1 MPEVIDHAA
10 RGADE
15 YVDALTQ
22 RVTLLLIAGTAVD
35 QPQPEICKFTQQ
47 PGIAVNLDRKFARRC
62 QYYRT
67 YAGQL
72 VLFMTRARQ

>member
-1 MPEVIDHAA
+1 MPEVIDQATG
-10 RGADE
+10 GADE
-15 YVDALTQ
+15 YVDALAQ

-35 QPQPEICKFTQQ
+35 QPQPEICIFAQQ

-67 YAGQL
+67 DAGRL
-72 VLFMTRARQ
+72 VLFVARARQ